1 MSKSKK
7 QSNIASSVKKD
18 FALLIRICKRMLG
31 VTWQLSR
38 LGVTVYAIG
47 ALLEIAGSLV
57 SIYATAQL
65 GALLARFIVSQ
76 GEASA
81 LWYWLWVDI
90 ACAVLIAI
98 GFWLMSSA
106 KRVLYYRVVQW
117 STYNYQATLCQLD
130 IVDFDDAKIRS
141 LINKVAAGYT
151 WQLSNLMQYLLDLTY
166 GVARFT
172 AITVIVAQIAWWVV
186 PLLAL
191 FLIPSVLLENRL
203 QRLQWFVWDE
213 KGDNRH
219 IFWGLEYL
227 LRRIRAQMELRSL
240 QSRRYI
246 VDKLRMMN
254 TIFYNKQEREYR
266 KASRTLLPA
275 KVIEMVG
282 TAAGSIYLLRQ
293 FINGAIGLDRYFFLS
308 GALLRV
314 GGALNAVFGSVNY
327 MQEPLLFARD
337 YFQLIDRQ
345 PKLVDRGHATPL
357 TSAAAPEITFEKV
370 AFTYPHAEKPVFT
383 NLSFTVRGGEHVAL
397 VGENGAGKT
406 TIIKLLL
413 RFYRPTQGR
422 ILVDGIDL
430 QDIAI
435 ESWYERVATLFQEF
449 NQYPLPITENIAI
462 GRSTAPA
469 DQTQIEAAAN
479 QSGVTAFVEKY
490 PYRWETVLDS
500 SFEKGTEPS
509 GGQWQRVALARAF
522 YRDAPVLILDEPTS
536 AIDAKAEYDIFNNIF
551 ERYQKRT
558 AIIVSH
564 RFSTV
569 RRAHRIIVLDKGKIV
584 EQGTHASLMQHNGLY
599 HDLFSK
605 QAEGYKD

>member
-1 MSKSKK
+1 
-7 QSNIASSVKKD
+7 
-18 FALLIRICKRMLG
+18 
-31 VTWQLSR
+31 
-38 LGVTVYAIG
+38 
-47 ALLEIAGSLV
+47 
-57 SIYATAQL
+57 
-65 GALLARFIVSQ
+65 
-76 GEASA
+76 
-81 LWYWLWVDI
+81 
-90 ACAVLIAI
+90 
-98 GFWLMSSA
+98 
-106 KRVLYYRVVQW
+106 
-117 STYNYQATLCQLD
+117 
-130 IVDFDDAKIRS
+130 
-141 LINKVAAGYT
+141 
-151 WQLSNLMQYLLDLTY
+151 
-166 GVARFT
+166 
-172 AITVIVAQIAWWVV
+172 
-186 PLLAL
+186 
-191 FLIPSVLLENRL
+191 
-203 QRLQWFVWDE
+203 
-213 KGDNRH
+213 
-219 IFWGLEYL
+219 
-227 LRRIRAQMELRSL
+227 MELRSL

-275 KVIEMVG
+275 KVIETVG

-479 QSGVTAFVEKY
+479 QSGVSAFVEKY

-522 YRDAPVLILDEPTS
+522 YRDASVLILDEPTS

-599 HDLFSK
+599 HELFTK
-605 QAEGYKD
+605 QAEGYKE